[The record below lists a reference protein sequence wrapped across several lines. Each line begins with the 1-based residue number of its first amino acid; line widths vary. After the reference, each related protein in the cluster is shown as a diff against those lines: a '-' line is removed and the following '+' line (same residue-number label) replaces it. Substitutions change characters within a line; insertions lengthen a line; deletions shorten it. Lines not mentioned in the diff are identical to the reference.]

1 MGRDVPAD
9 WGGWQDAG
17 PGVRYRLQ
25 RTEKDLFIE
34 FAPEPGSPPGALVL
48 NSFLEELGG
57 GRARFRFRLITLTDR
72 PSASSLVEP
81 GGKRTPALG

>member
-57 GRARFRFRLITLTDR
+57 RPGTLSVPLDHTHR
-72 PSASSLVEP
+72 SAERVEP